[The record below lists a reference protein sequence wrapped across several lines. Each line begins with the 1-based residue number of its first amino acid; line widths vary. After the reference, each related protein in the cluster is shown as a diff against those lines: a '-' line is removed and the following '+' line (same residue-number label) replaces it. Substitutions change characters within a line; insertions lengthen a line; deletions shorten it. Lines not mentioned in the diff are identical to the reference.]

1 MTMISKLTKM
11 QESHLQGRSLRSPVR
26 LLLIVAISTMLI
38 EIAIMFLFK
47 QLPAMPPVMESL
59 LDGVLLTIL
68 VFPVMYLFMFRPLR
82 VHIAALES
90 AEESLKDQRD
100 HLEGLVQSRT
110 AELVESER
118 KLTEAQRLAHIGNWE
133 LYPDQNLGY
142 WSDEVYRIFGMTR
155 QSGNPTG
162 EMFMQSVHPEDRAF
176 VAGRIRQ
183 ILADKQPT
191 SAEFRIVRLDGTTR
205 FVQVLAEVSTD
216 ETVHVERLFGTLQDI
231 SDQKATEERI
241 RFLAYYDSLTGLPN
255 RTLISDRIMT
265 AASIARRHRTKFA
278 VLSLNID
285 RLKTINDSF
294 GLPVGDI
301 LLRDFAVRL
310 KECIRDEDS
319 VARLAGDEF
328 LILLEDVEGANGASS
343 TAQRILDVVQEAF
356 HIDDHQIVITISIGI
371 SIYPEHGTDANN
383 LIKNADA
390 AMYVAKASGR
400 GLFRF
405 FTPEMNAMS
414 AERLLLEHELRQA
427 LKNDELIVHYQPQLD
442 LMTNT
447 LSGFEALVRWNHPVR
462 GMVPPNQF
470 IPVAEE
476 AGLIVQIGEQVM
488 RKTCFQI
495 KQWQEQGL
503 PVVPV
508 AVNVS
513 SVQFRQANFLV
524 TVRAALQDSGI
535 NLEHLELELTESLLL
550 SNADVVL
557 DVLGELKK
565 MGLKLL
571 IDDFGTGYSSLSY
584 LKRLPVY
591 KLKIDQSFV
600 QGLPSDQDDAAIV
613 VAIIGVATSMHMRVI
628 AEGVETEEQ
637 LAFLRGRGCNEMQGY
652 FYSKPLPPEAATEF
666 LSKAQGKVA

>member
-1 MTMISKLTKM
+1 MH
-11 QESHLQGRSLRSPVR
+11 ESHPQDRTLRSPVR
-26 LLLIVAISTMLI
+26 LLLIVVISTMFV

-47 QLPAMPPVMESL
+47 QLPAMSPVMENL

-68 VFPVMYLFMFRPLR
+68 IFPIMYLFMFRPLS

-90 AEESLKDQRD
+90 AEESLSSQRD
-100 HLEGLVQSRT
+100 HLEELVQSRT
-110 AELVESER
+110 AELVESKH

-133 LYPDQNLGY
+133 LYPEQNLGH

-162 EMFMQSVHPEDRAF
+162 EMFMQSVHPEDRPF
-176 VAGRIRQ
+176 VAGKIRQ
-183 ILADKQPT
+183 ILTDKQPT
-191 SAEFRIVRLDGTTR
+191 NAEFRIVRPDGTTC

-216 ETVHVERLFGTLQDI
+216 EAGRVERLFGTLQDI
-231 SDQKATEERI
+231 SDQKVAEERI

-265 AASIARRHRTKFA
+265 AASIAHRHRTKFA

-319 VARLAGDEF
+319 VARLAGDAF
-328 LILLEDVEGANGASS
+328 LVFLQDVEGTDGASS
-343 TAQRILDVVQEAF
+343 TAQRILDAMQEAF
-356 HIDDHQIVITISIGI
+356 HIDDHQIVITVSIGI
-371 SIYPEHGTDANN
+371 SIYPEHGTDANS

-442 LMTNT
+442 LVTNT

-513 SVQFRQANFLV
+513 SVQFRQANFLA
-524 TVRAALQDSGI
+524 TVRASLQDSGI
-535 NLEHLELELTESLLL
+535 DLEYLELELTESLLL

-584 LKRLPVY
+584 LKHLPVY

-613 VAIIGVATSMHMRVI
+613 RAIIGVATSLRMMVI
-628 AEGVETEEQ
+628 AEGVEAEEQ
-637 LAFLRGRGCNEMQGY
+637 LAFLRGCGCNEIQGY
-652 FYSKPLPPEAATEF
+652 FYSKPLPLEAATEF
-666 LSKAQGKVA
+666 LSKA

>member
-405 FTPEMNAMS
+405 FTPEMNATS

>member
-1 MTMISKLTKM
+1 MH
-11 QESHLQGRSLRSPVR
+11 ESHPQDRTLRSPVR
-26 LLLIVAISTMLI
+26 LLLIVAISTMFV
-38 EIAIMFLFK
+38 EIVIMFLFK
-47 QLPAMPPVMESL
+47 QLPAMSPVMENL

-68 VFPVMYLFMFRPLR
+68 IFPIMYLFMFRPLS

-90 AEESLKDQRD
+90 AEESLNSQRD
-100 HLEGLVQSRT
+100 HLEELVQSRT
-110 AELVESER
+110 AELVESKH

-133 LYPDQNLGY
+133 LYPEQDLGH

-155 QSGNPTG
+155 QSGNPTS
-162 EMFMQSVHPEDRAF
+162 EMFMQAIHPEDRPF
-176 VAGRIRQ
+176 VAGKIRQ

-191 SAEFRIVRLDGTTR
+191 STEFRIVRPDGTIR
-205 FVQVLAEVSTD
+205 FVQVLAEASAD
-216 ETVHVERLFGTLQDI
+216 EAGRVERLFGTLQDI
-231 SDQKATEERI
+231 SDQKAAEERI

-255 RTLISDRIMT
+255 RALISDRIMT
-265 AASIARRHRTKFA
+265 AASIAHRHRTKFA

-285 RLKTINDSF
+285 RLKMINDSF

-310 KECIRDEDS
+310 KRCIRDEDS

-328 LILLEDVEGANGASS
+328 LILLEDVEGTDGASS
-343 TAQRILDVVQEAF
+343 TAQRILDAMQEAF
-356 HIDDHQIVITISIGI
+356 HIDDHQIVITVSIGI
-371 SIYPEHGTDANN
+371 SIYPEHGTDANS

-390 AMYVAKASGR
+390 AMYVSKAIAR
-400 GLFRF
+400 GIFRF

-427 LKNDELIVHYQPQLD
+427 LMNDELIVHYQPQLD
-442 LMTNT
+442 LVTNT

-513 SVQFRQANFLV
+513 SVQFRQANFLA
-524 TVRAALQDSGI
+524 TVRASLQDSGI
-535 NLEHLELELTESLLL
+535 DLEYLELELTESLLL
-550 SNADVVL
+550 SNADMVL

-584 LKRLPVY
+584 LKHLPVY

-613 VAIIGVATSMHMRVI
+613 RAIIGVATSLRMMVI
-628 AEGVETEEQ
+628 AEGVEAEEQ
-637 LAFLRGRGCNEMQGY
+637 LAFLRGCGCNEIQGY
-652 FYSKPLPPEAATEF
+652 FYSKPLPLEAATEF

>member
-1 MTMISKLTKM
+1 
-11 QESHLQGRSLRSPVR
+11 
-26 LLLIVAISTMLI
+26 
-38 EIAIMFLFK
+38 
-47 QLPAMPPVMESL
+47 
-59 LDGVLLTIL
+59 
-68 VFPVMYLFMFRPLR
+68 
-82 VHIAALES
+82 
-90 AEESLKDQRD
+90 
-100 HLEGLVQSRT
+100 
-110 AELVESER
+110 
-118 KLTEAQRLAHIGNWE
+118 
-133 LYPDQNLGY
+133 
-142 WSDEVYRIFGMTR
+142 
-155 QSGNPTG
+155 
-162 EMFMQSVHPEDRAF
+162 
-176 VAGRIRQ
+176 
-183 ILADKQPT
+183 
-191 SAEFRIVRLDGTTR
+191 
-205 FVQVLAEVSTD
+205 
-216 ETVHVERLFGTLQDI
+216 
-231 SDQKATEERI
+231 
-241 RFLAYYDSLTGLPN
+241 
-255 RTLISDRIMT
+255 
-265 AASIARRHRTKFA
+265 
-278 VLSLNID
+278 
-285 RLKTINDSF
+285 
-294 GLPVGDI
+294 
-301 LLRDFAVRL
+301 
-310 KECIRDEDS
+310 
-319 VARLAGDEF
+319 
-328 LILLEDVEGANGASS
+328 
-343 TAQRILDVVQEAF
+343 
-356 HIDDHQIVITISIGI
+356 
-371 SIYPEHGTDANN
+371 
-383 LIKNADA
+383 
-390 AMYVAKASGR
+390 
-400 GLFRF
+400 
-405 FTPEMNAMS
+405 MNAMS

-637 LAFLRGRGCNEMQGY
+637 LAFLRRCDCNEMQGY

>member
-1 MTMISKLTKM
+1 MH
-11 QESHLQGRSLRSPVR
+11 ESHPQDRTLRSPVR
-26 LLLIVAISTMLI
+26 LLFIVAISTMFV
-38 EIAIMFLFK
+38 EIVIMFLFK
-47 QLPAMPPVMESL
+47 QLPAMSPVMENL

-68 VFPVMYLFMFRPLR
+68 VFPILYLFMFRPLS
-82 VHIAALES
+82 VYTAALES

-100 HLEGLVQSRT
+100 HLEELVQSRT
-110 AELVESER
+110 AELVESEHR
-118 KLTEAQRLAHIGNWE
+118 LTEAQRLAHIGNWE
-133 LYPDQNLGY
+133 LYPGQNLGH

-191 SAEFRIVRLDGTTR
+191 SAEFRIVRSDGTTC

-216 ETVHVERLFGTLQDI
+216 ETAHVEKLFGTLQDI
-231 SDQKATEERI
+231 SDQKAAEERI
-241 RFLAYYDSLTGLPN
+241 RFLAYYDPLTGLPN
-255 RTLISDRIMT
+255 RALISDRIMT
-265 AASIARRHRTKFA
+265 AASIARRHRAKFA

-301 LLRDFAVRL
+301 LLKDFAVRL
-310 KECIRDEDS
+310 KECVRDEDS

-328 LILLEDVEGANGASS
+328 LILLEDFEGTDGASS
-343 TAQRILDVVQEAF
+343 TAQRILDAMQEAF
-356 HIDDHQIVITISIGI
+356 HIDDHQIVITVSIGI
-371 SIYPEHGTDANN
+371 SIYPEHGTDANS

-390 AMYVAKASGR
+390 AMYVAKASAR
-400 GLFRF
+400 GIFRF

-414 AERLLLEHELRQA
+414 AGRLLLEHELRQA

-442 LMTNT
+442 LVTNT

-476 AGLIVQIGEQVM
+476 AGLIVQIGEQVL

-513 SVQFRQANFLV
+513 SVQFRQANFLA
-524 TVRAALQDSGI
+524 TVRASLQDSGI
-535 NLEHLELELTESLLL
+535 DLEYLELELTESLLL
-550 SNADVVL
+550 SNADMVL
-557 DVLGELKK
+557 GVLGELKK

-613 VAIIGVATSMHMRVI
+613 RAIIGVATSLRMMVI
-628 AEGVETEEQ
+628 AEGVEAEEQ
-637 LAFLRGRGCNEMQGY
+637 LAFLRGCGCNEIQGY
-652 FYSKPLPPEAATEF
+652 FYSKPLPLEAATEF
-666 LSKAQGKVA
+666 LSKA

>member
-1 MTMISKLTKM
+1 MF
-11 QESHLQGRSLRSPVR
+11 
-26 LLLIVAISTMLI
+26 I
-38 EIAIMFLFK
+38 EIALMFLFE
-47 QLPAMPPVMESL
+47 QLPAMPPVMENF
-59 LDGVLLTIL
+59 LDGTLLAIL
-68 VFPVMYLFMFRPLR
+68 VFPVLYLFMFRPLSI
-82 VHIAALES
+82 HIVALES
-90 AEESLKDQRD
+90 AERLLKDQRD
-100 HLEGLVQSRT
+100 HLEELVQSRT

-162 EMFMQSVHPEDRAF
+162 EMFMQSVHPEDRPF

-343 TAQRILDVVQEAF
+343 TAQRILDAVQEAF

-442 LMTNT
+442 LVTNT

-476 AGLIVQIGEQVM
+476 AGLIVSIGEQVM

-495 KQWQEQGL
+495 KKWQAQGL

-600 QGLPSDQDDAAIV
+600 QGLPSDQDDVAIV

-637 LAFLRGRGCNEMQGY
+637 LAFLRGCGCNEIQGY
-652 FYSKPLPPEAATEF
+652 FYSKPLPLEAATEF